1 MEPAVLIAIV
11 SGVTAIITA
20 FIQYVLGRG
29 TRKDL
34 AEVKD
39 QVVNDHGDGK
49 AKFPNT
55 REELTSNRLTTEE
68 VNNKVD
74 SLDGKVNGLVDGVRN
89 LATHVARLVDRI
101 EGADANVESLE
112 DTLSN
117 RDKNNEM
124 ALARSIRQHEGDMRR
139 VDADLAEI
147 KALIT
152 QHPGTCAA
160 YIPRTT
166 YETPRATFFKS
177 EEE

>member
-1 MEPAVLIAIV
+1 MEPAILIAIIT
-11 SGVTAIITA
+11 SITAVLTA

-34 AEVKD
+34 AEVKE
-39 QVVNDHGDGK
+39 QVVNDHSTADY
-49 AKFPNT
+49 PNT
-55 REELTSNRLTTEE
+55 REELTSSRLTVEE
-68 VNNKVD
+68 VNGKVD
-74 SLDGKVNGLVDGVRN
+74 SLGGKVDDMIQGVRN
-89 LATHVARLVDRI
+89 LSTSVSRLVERI
-101 EGADANVESLE
+101 EGADANVENLE

-124 ALARSIRQHEGDMRR
+124 ALARSIRQHEGDIKR
-139 VDADLAEI
+139 VDADIAEI

-166 YETPRATFFKS
+166 YETPRATFFKP
-177 EEE
+177 EE

>member
-1 MEPAVLIAIV
+1 MEPAILIAIIT
-11 SGVTAIITA
+11 SITAVLTA

-34 AEVKD
+34 AEVKE
-39 QVVNDHGDGK
+39 QVVNDHSTADY
-49 AKFPNT
+49 PNT
-55 REELTSNRLTTEE
+55 REELTSSRLTVEE
-68 VNNKVD
+68 VNGKVD
-74 SLDGKVNGLVDGVRN
+74 SLGGKVDDVIQGVRN
-89 LATHVARLVDRI
+89 LATSVARLVERI

-117 RDKNNEM
+117 RDKNNEI
-124 ALARSIRQHEGDMRR
+124 ALARSIRQHEGDIKR
-139 VDADLAEI
+139 VDADIAEI

-166 YETPRATFFKS
+166 YETPRAAFFKP
-177 EEE
+177 EE

>member
-1 MEPAVLIAIV
+1 MEPAILIAIIT
-11 SGVTAIITA
+11 SITAVLTA

-34 AEVKD
+34 AEVKE
-39 QVVNDHGDGK
+39 QVVNDHSTADY
-49 AKFPNT
+49 PNT
-55 REELTSNRLTTEE
+55 REELTSSRLTVEE
-68 VNNKVD
+68 VNGKVD
-74 SLDGKVNGLVDGVRN
+74 SLDGKVDDVIHGVRN
-89 LATHVARLVDRI
+89 LATSVARLVDRI

-124 ALARSIRQHEGDMRR
+124 ALARSIRQHEGDIKR
-139 VDADLAEI
+139 VDADIAEI

-152 QHPGTCAA
+152 QHPGTCAGFN
-160 YIPRTT
+160 PRTT
-166 YETPRATFFKS
+166 YETPRATFFKP

>member
-1 MEPAVLIAIV
+1 MEPTILIAIIT
-11 SGVTAIITA
+11 SITAVLTA

-34 AEVKD
+34 AEVKE
-39 QVVNDHGDGK
+39 QVVNDHSTADY
-49 AKFPNT
+49 PNT
-55 REELTSNRLTTEE
+55 REELTSSRLTVEE
-68 VNNKVD
+68 VNGKVD
-74 SLDGKVNGLVDGVRN
+74 SLGGKVDDVIQGVRN
-89 LATHVARLVDRI
+89 LSTSVSRLVDRI
-101 EGADANVESLE
+101 EGADANVENLE

-124 ALARSIRQHEGDMRR
+124 ALARSIRQHEGDIKR
-139 VDADLAEI
+139 VDADIAEI

-166 YETPRATFFKS
+166 YETPQATFFRP
-177 EEE
+177 EE

>member
-1 MEPAVLIAIV
+1 MEPTILIAIIT
-11 SGVTAIITA
+11 SITAVLTA

-34 AEVKD
+34 AEVKE
-39 QVVNDHGDGK
+39 QVVNDHSTADY
-49 AKFPNT
+49 PNT
-55 REELTSNRLTTEE
+55 REELTSSRLTVEE
-68 VNNKVD
+68 VNGKVD
-74 SLDGKVNGLVDGVRN
+74 SLGGKVDDVIQGVRN
-89 LATHVARLVDRI
+89 LSTSVSRLVDRI
-101 EGADANVESLE
+101 EGADANVENLE

-124 ALARSIRQHEGDMRR
+124 ALARSIRQHEGDIKR
-139 VDADLAEI
+139 VDADIAEI

-166 YETPRATFFKS
+166 YETPRAAFFKP
-177 EEE
+177 EE

>member
-1 MEPAVLIAIV
+1 MEPAILIAIIT
-11 SGVTAIITA
+11 SITAVLTA

-34 AEVKD
+34 AEVKE
-39 QVVNDHGDGK
+39 QVVNDHSTADY
-49 AKFPNT
+49 PNT
-55 REELTSNRLTTEE
+55 REELTSSRLTVEE
-68 VNNKVD
+68 VNGKVD
-74 SLDGKVNGLVDGVRN
+74 SLGGKVDDMIQGVRN
-89 LATHVARLVDRI
+89 LSTNVSRLVDRI
-101 EGADANVESLE
+101 EGADANVENLE

-124 ALARSIRQHEGDMRR
+124 ALARSIRQHEGDIRR
-139 VDADLAEI
+139 VDADIAEI

-166 YETPRATFFKS
+166 YETPRATFFKP
-177 EEE
+177 EE

>member
-1 MEPAVLIAIV
+1 MEPAILIAIIT
-11 SGVTAIITA
+11 SITAVLTA

-34 AEVKD
+34 AEVKE
-39 QVVNDHGDGK
+39 QVVNDHSTADY
-49 AKFPNT
+49 PNT
-55 REELTSNRLTTEE
+55 REELTSSRLTVEE
-68 VNNKVD
+68 VNGKVD
-74 SLDGKVNGLVDGVRN
+74 SLGGKVDDMIQGVRN
-89 LATHVARLVDRI
+89 LSTSVSRLVERI

-117 RDKNNEM
+117 RDRNNEM
-124 ALARSIRQHEGDMRR
+124 ALARSIRQHEGDIKR
-139 VDADLAEI
+139 VDADIAEI

-166 YETPRATFFKS
+166 YETPRATFFKP
-177 EEE
+177 EE

>member
-1 MEPAVLIAIV
+1 MEPAILIAIIT
-11 SGVTAIITA
+11 SITAVLTA

-34 AEVKD
+34 AEVKE
-39 QVVNDHGDGK
+39 QVVNDHSTADY
-49 AKFPNT
+49 PNT
-55 REELTSNRLTTEE
+55 REELTSSRLTVEE
-68 VNNKVD
+68 VNGKVD
-74 SLDGKVNGLVDGVRN
+74 SLGGKVDDMIQGVRN
-89 LATHVARLVDRI
+89 LSTNVSRLVERI
-101 EGADANVESLE
+101 EGADANVENLE

-124 ALARSIRQHEGDMRR
+124 ALARSIRQHEGDIRR
-139 VDADLAEI
+139 VDADIAEI

-166 YETPRATFFKS
+166 YETPRATFFKP
-177 EEE
+177 EE

>member
-1 MEPAVLIAIV
+1 MEPAILIAIIT
-11 SGVTAIITA
+11 SITAVLTA

-34 AEVKD
+34 AEVKE
-39 QVVNDHGDGK
+39 QVVNDHSTADY
-49 AKFPNT
+49 PNT
-55 REELTSNRLTTEE
+55 REELTSSRLTVEE
-68 VNNKVD
+68 VNGKVD
-74 SLDGKVNGLVDGVRN
+74 SLGGKVDDMIQGVRN
-89 LATHVARLVDRI
+89 LSTNVSRLVERI

-117 RDKNNEM
+117 RDRNNEM
-124 ALARSIRQHEGDMRR
+124 ALARSIRQHEGDIRR
-139 VDADLAEI
+139 VDADIAEI

-166 YETPRATFFKS
+166 YETPRATFFKP
-177 EEE
+177 EE

>member
-1 MEPAVLIAIV
+1 MEPAILIAIIT
-11 SGVTAIITA
+11 SITAVLTA

-34 AEVKD
+34 AEVKE
-39 QVVNDHGDGK
+39 QVVNDHSTADY
-49 AKFPNT
+49 PNT
-55 REELTSNRLTTEE
+55 REELTSSRLTVEE
-68 VNNKVD
+68 VNGKVD
-74 SLDGKVNGLVDGVRN
+74 SLGGKVDDMIQGVRN
-89 LATHVARLVDRI
+89 LSTSVSRLVERI
-101 EGADANVESLE
+101 EGADANVENLE

-124 ALARSIRQHEGDMRR
+124 ALARSIRQHEGDIRR
-139 VDADLAEI
+139 VDADIAEI

-166 YETPRATFFKS
+166 YETPRATFFKP
-177 EEE
+177 EE

>member
-1 MEPAVLIAIV
+1 MEPAILIAIIT
-11 SGVTAIITA
+11 SITAVLTA

-34 AEVKD
+34 AEVKE
-39 QVVNDHGDGK
+39 QVVNDHSTADY
-49 AKFPNT
+49 PNT
-55 REELTSNRLTTEE
+55 REELTSSRLTVEE
-68 VNNKVD
+68 VNGKVD
-74 SLDGKVNGLVDGVRN
+74 SLGGKVDDMIQGVRN
-89 LATHVARLVDRI
+89 LSTSVSRLVERI
-101 EGADANVESLE
+101 EGADANVENLE

-124 ALARSIRQHEGDMRR
+124 ALARSIRQHEGDIRR
-139 VDADLAEI
+139 VDADIAEI

-166 YETPRATFFKS
+166 YETP
-177 EEE
+177 

>member
-1 MEPAVLIAIV
+1 MEPAILIAIIT
-11 SGVTAIITA
+11 SITAVLTA

-34 AEVKD
+34 AEVKE
-39 QVVNDHGDGK
+39 QVVNDHSTADY
-49 AKFPNT
+49 PNT
-55 REELTSNRLTTEE
+55 REELTSSRLTVEE
-68 VNNKVD
+68 VNGKVD
-74 SLDGKVNGLVDGVRN
+74 SLGGKVDDMIQGVRN
-89 LATHVARLVDRI
+89 LSTSVSRLVERI

-124 ALARSIRQHEGDMRR
+124 ALARSIRQHEGDIKR
-139 VDADLAEI
+139 VDADIAEI

-166 YETPRATFFKS
+166 YETPRATFFKP
-177 EEE
+177 EE